1 MINKDII
8 IKYQKAVRK
17 LILLDYDGTLV
28 NYESVPDK
36 AKLTKQ
42 INNILINIIQNPYTR
57 VIIITGRGYQ
67 DIDNLLSNLPIDI
80 IAEHG
85 AMIKEK
91 GKWRNTSIDSG
102 LWKKNVYSLF
112 NKITLSCPDSF
123 MEEKHFSLS
132 WHYRNADPEMGYNY
146 SRALINSLDKVVD
159 LYHLKILDS
168 NKAIEVMSIEIGK
181 GKAIKRIVEQNN
193 YDFILSIGDDITDEE
208 MFEYLLDNKN
218 AVTYKVGNGQTTAK
232 YKLDNVEEVITLLE
246 QLSLVN

>member
-1 MINKDII
+1 MIKKDII
-8 IKYQKAVRK
+8 VKYQKAARK

-28 NYESVPDK
+28 NYENIPDK

-42 INNILINIIQNPYTR
+42 INNILINIIKNPFSK

-67 DIDNLLSNLPIDI
+67 DIDNLLSNLPLDI

-85 AMIKEK
+85 AMIKEN
-91 GKWRNTSIDSG
+91 GKWKKIVFDKG
-102 LWKKNVYSLF
+102 LWKKNIQSLF
-112 NKITLSCPDSF
+112 NKITSSCPGSF
-123 MEEKHFSLS
+123 IEEKRFSLS
-132 WHYRNADPEMGYNY
+132 WHYRNAEPEMGYNY
-146 SRALINSLDKVVD
+146 SRMLINSLDKVVD
-159 LYHLKILDS
+159 LYNLKILDS
-168 NKAIEVMSIEIGK
+168 NKAVEVMSIEIGK

-208 MFEYLLDNKN
+208 MFEYLLYNKN
-218 AVTYKVGNGQTTAK
+218 AVTFKVGKGKTTAK